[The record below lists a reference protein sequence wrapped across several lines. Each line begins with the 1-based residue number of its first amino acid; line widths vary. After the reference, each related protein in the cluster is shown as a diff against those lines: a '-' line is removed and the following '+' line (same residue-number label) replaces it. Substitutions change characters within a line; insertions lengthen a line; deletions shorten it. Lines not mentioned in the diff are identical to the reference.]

1 VNLEAD
7 VLARHVARLREFGL
21 GPAADVDAAKL
32 AAWGY
37 GGGAR

>member
-21 GPAADVDAAKL
+21 GPAGDVDEARL
-32 AAWGY
+32 ASWGY
-37 GGGAR
+37 GGAR